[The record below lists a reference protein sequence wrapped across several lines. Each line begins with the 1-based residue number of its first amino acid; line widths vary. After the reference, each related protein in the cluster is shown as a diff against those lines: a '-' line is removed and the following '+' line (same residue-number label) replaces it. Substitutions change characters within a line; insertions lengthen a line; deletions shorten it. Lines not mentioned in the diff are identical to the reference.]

1 MQTSASA
8 SQTSHGKSLI
18 KNKCERQVVSDKL
31 GQVRNVLLIL
41 AITAAMA
48 IATTAITFVFDLVP
62 GAASAGAIP

>member
-1 MQTSASA
+1 MWP
-8 SQTSHGKSLI
+8 GKNQI
-18 KNKCERQVVSDKL
+18 KNKCERRVVSDKL

-62 GAASAGAIP
+62 GAANAGAIP

>member
-1 MQTSASA
+1 
-8 SQTSHGKSLI
+8 L
-18 KNKCERQVVSDKL
+18 EPVSNKL

-62 GAASAGAIP
+62 GATSAGAIP

>member
-1 MQTSASA
+1 ME
-8 SQTSHGKSLI
+8 L
-18 KNKCERQVVSDKL
+18 VSDKL

-48 IATTAITFVFDLVP
+48 IATTAITFVFDLLP